1 VATIPEDINAAVDQG
16 AETSPARRGRKP
28 KVQATMAPKAL
39 EVLEIQDHAPEDLV
53 KEVAEVA
60 REASINESIESIEG
74 QDIQEVLE
82 PVYVPEPIKKE
93 PAEWPKEKSVKTS
106 LWQKLFGRKKV
117 VLDAAPPV
125 LEVQI
130 SDEELGQRIA
140 ETEKLLQ
147 RSNQKYAALEA
158 ENYKRQLSIE
168 ENQVKVDEIQNF
180 ISGVERSYIWRVQK
194 IMDSTL
200 AKAEGDLSEF
210 EKAVGN
216 VETPEEGRLLA
227 LRKRFHKAVAITF
240 AITGGI
246 SALAVFYPILY
257 RLDLPAWLQV
267 FVYSDFFTSSLVALG
282 VLAAGLIFLV
292 RRYGGKEKM
301 PTRRIFTFGV
311 FFILFYVLVAS
322 WPIIEANVS
331 SKVIPFL
338 RDNIWEILTAC
349 ASTFVFVLVVALAIY
364 YQGWSVFRRDVTEQL
379 ARLNNVIEGYVHT
392 KQEIGRLSSLNRQTS
407 DWLKILAHTLF
418 RPWKT
423 HPDWDGTREFEKH
436 FSTFPF
442 ALRVA
447 QAQEEKDSR
456 MAELE
461 RLVGA
466 RLLVQGWRSSAFAD
480 LVKFAGEEIG
490 LQEGK
495 FTLDTLDNDL
505 PHQTNNSRALLLR
518 FLEHSAATQT
528 NGELDLQPIKIDEAG
543 NAALQPSD
551 RYLVEVARGRLL
563 DLVEK
568 TQSIVLSQARPRV
581 APIQEDPLLEIRED
595 QGGIDEY
602 DPTYSWDDF
611 LRESLGTDEVA
622 QPPMGILNFSDKGQ
636 INRVQENPSSFVITP
651 RRLADAL
658 PAISSNSVRLVPV
671 GDDKARAVE
680 IIARVDVVGPLPFD
694 DIAVLAGGSHVPL
707 TTDVDDTWD
716 DDEVL

>member
-1 VATIPEDINAAVDQG
+1 MATIPEDANAAGDQG
-16 AETSPARRGRKP
+16 PATAPARRGRKP
-28 KVQATMAPKAL
+28 KVQASLAPKAL
-39 EVLEIQDHAPEDLV
+39 EGPEIQEQAPGELV
-53 KEVAEVA
+53 EKVAEVA
-60 REASINESIESIEG
+60 QESPIDESIGPIAV

-82 PVYVPEPIKKE
+82 PVYVPEPLKKD
-93 PAEWPKEKSVKTS
+93 AAVWPKENSAKTS

-117 VLDAAPPV
+117 VPDAMPLV
-125 LEVQI
+125 VQPEI
-130 SDEELGQRIA
+130 SVEELEQRVT

-147 RSNQKYAALEA
+147 RANQRHAELEA
-158 ENYKRQLSIE
+158 DNYKRQLAIE
-168 ENQVKVDEIQNF
+168 ENQVKVDEIQSF

-194 IMDSTL
+194 IMDSTIT
-200 AKAEGDLSEF
+200 KAEEDLSEF
-210 EKAVGN
+210 ERAVSN

-257 RLDLPAWLQV
+257 KLELPAWLQV
-267 FVYSDFFTSSLVALG
+267 FVYSDFFTSFLVALG

-301 PTRRIFTFGV
+301 PTRRIFAFGV
-311 FFILFYVLVAS
+311 FLILFCALVAS
-322 WPIIEANVS
+322 WPIIESYVS

-349 ASTFVFVLVVALAIY
+349 ASTFVFVLLVSLAIY

-518 FLEHSAATQT
+518 FLEHSADTQV

-543 NAALQPSD
+543 NAELQPSD

-611 LRESLGTDEVA
+611 LRESLGTEEVA

-694 DIAVLAGGSHVPL
+694 DIAVLAGGSHGPIA
-707 TTDVDDTWD
+707 TEVDDTWD